1 MATTTQQHNG
11 ESIMTKKKT
20 EYELRTIRNKKGIQ
34 GMSEEQMKAV
44 KQTEKHLSS
53 ALQMLFECQ
62 DLYLSDLRNL
72 EQSVWDL
79 RRNFNLDERDY

>member
-1 MATTTQQHNG
+1 
-11 ESIMTKKKT
+11 MTKKKT
-20 EYELRTIRNKKGIQ
+20 EYELRSIRNAKGIQ

-44 KQTEKHLSS
+44 KETEKHLSS

-72 EQSVWDL
+72 EQSVWNL